1 MFYLAVTLF
10 WGLVLQVFIPGF
22 PKETLLLLSGS
33 SFGIVG
39 GAVINW
45 LGMVVGAQVAYEVV
59 YRSVRLG
66 GRFAGVLDRYE
77 QNRWILFL
85 QQYGLRGLFAL
96 RLVPTAPNDILSM
109 VSGGIFLPRLGFFL
123 VSVVTAIPY
132 AIFFSYLGWIGGQF
146 LGWQTMWMI
155 NLSILA
161 VILVFSGISHLL
173 SRETSS

>member
-1 MFYLAVTLF
+1 
-10 WGLVLQVFIPGF
+10 
-22 PKETLLLLSGS
+22 
-33 SFGIVG
+33 
-39 GAVINW
+39 
-45 LGMVVGAQVAYEVV
+45 
-59 YRSVRLG
+59 
-66 GRFAGVLDRYE
+66 LDRYE